1 VERIMRSLG
10 TPIVALLAVALGTA
24 SCTVK
29 ETEAPTLSGPSEL
42 ALSLNVQANP
52 DTVLQDGA
60 AQSAI
65 TVDARGPN
73 GQPVRNLS
81 MRVDMRVGAV
91 FADFGTL
98 STRTVVTGEDGMARF
113 TYTAPPRPAET
124 NPGTI
129 VTLMVTPV
137 GSDYRGSIQREVDIR
152 VIPPGTILPPNGAPV
167 PAFTFSP
174 AAPTAFQ
181 TVFFDASG
189 TTDEGVA
196 CGGRCSYT
204 WSFGDGG
211 SASGMNV
218 THEFRASGSYTVA
231 LRVTDER
238 GQSVQTSQAVTV
250 EKSAAPSAEF
260 EFSPASPRYGQQI
273 FFTAEKSRA
282 PEGRHIV
289 SYDWNFGS
297 GRTGNGVTIAKQYD
311 TPGTYTVTLTVT
323 DDAFQQTTVSKPV
336 TVSP

>member
-1 VERIMRSLG
+1 MRSLG
-10 TPIVALLAVALGTA
+10 TPIIALIAVALGTA

-29 ETEAPTLSGPSEL
+29 ETEAPSLSGPSEL

-52 DTVLQDGA
+52 DTILQDGA

-81 MRVDMRVGAV
+81 MRVDMRVGDV
-91 FADFGTL
+91 FADFGTV
-98 STRTVVTGEDGMARF
+98 STRTIVTGEDGMARF

-124 NPGTI
+124 HPGTI

-137 GSDYRGSIQREVDIR
+137 GSDFRGSIQREVDIR
-152 VIPPGTILPPNGAPV
+152 VIPPGTILPPNGAPQ

-189 TTDEGVA
+189 TMDEGVQ
-196 CGGRCSYT
+196 CGTRCSYT

-211 SASGMNV
+211 SGSGMNV
-218 THEFRASGSYTVA
+218 SHEYRAAGTYNVA
-231 LRVTDER
+231 LRVTDDR
-238 GQSVQTSQAVTV
+238 GQSVQTSQAVTI
-250 EKSAAPSAEF
+250 EASTAPTPRF
-260 EFSPASPRYGQQI
+260 EFSPQTPRFGQQI
-273 FFTAEKSRA
+273 FFTAA
-282 PEGRHIV
+282 PSTAGPGRHIV
-289 SYDWNFGS
+289 SYDWDFGS
-297 GRTGNGVTIAKQYD
+297 GRTGNGVTVSKQYD
-311 TPGTYTVTLTVT
+311 TPGTYNVTLTVT
-323 DDAFQQTTVSKPV
+323 DDASQQATLTRPV